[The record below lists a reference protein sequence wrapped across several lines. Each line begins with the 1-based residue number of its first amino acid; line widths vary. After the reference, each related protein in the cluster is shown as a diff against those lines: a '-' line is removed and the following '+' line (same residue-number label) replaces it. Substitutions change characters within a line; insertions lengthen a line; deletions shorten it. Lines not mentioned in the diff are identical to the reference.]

1 MAEWFNAPDSSFVLQ
16 MGQETIVLH
25 EGRDVSELVATT
37 AATTVARGVTSYT
50 SMLDDVAIQL

>member
-1 MAEWFNAPDSSFVLQ
+1 MAEWFKAPDSSFVLQ